1 MHLKGPA
8 GQAGPPALEFLVRSS
23 VYTMLEK
30 LTGQKLV
37 CPWWLCFTFDNP
49 LRRLLHNPEAI
60 LSPYV
65 QPGNN
70 VIDVGAG
77 MGYFSIPLAR
87 LVGLSGHVTA
97 VDIQPQML
105 SVLSKRA
112 KRSGVAE
119 RITTYL
125 ATPDSLGN
133 HAAADFIL
141 AFWMVHEVPDQEKLL
156 RQIHALLKPN
166 GLFLF
171 VEPVVHVP
179 RHYFLQTLQTAKSV
193 GFSITG
199 YPHIRISHSALL
211 FKM

>member
-1 MHLKGPA
+1 
-8 GQAGPPALEFLVRSS
+8 
-23 VYTMLEK
+23 MLEK

-49 LRRLLHNPEAI
+49 LRRLLHTPEVI

-77 MGYFSIPLAR
+77 MGYFSIPLAK
-87 LVGLSGHVTA
+87 LVGPLGHVTA

-112 KRSGVAE
+112 KRSGVSE
-119 RITTYL
+119 RLTTYL
-125 ATPDSLGN
+125 ATAESLGN
-133 HAAADFIL
+133 HTAADFIL
-141 AFWMVHEVPDQEKLL
+141 AFWMVHEVPDQKKLL

-179 RHYFLQTLQTAKSV
+179 KHYFLQTLQTAQSV
-193 GFSITG
+193 GFSITE

-211 FKM
+211 SCNKDSNNYDSCS

>member
-1 MHLKGPA
+1 
-8 GQAGPPALEFLVRSS
+8 
-23 VYTMLEK
+23 MLEK
-30 LTGQKLV
+30 FTGRKIV

-49 LRRLLHNPEAI
+49 LRKLLHNPEAI

-77 MGYFSIPLAR
+77 MGYFSIPLAK
-87 LVGLSGHVTA
+87 LVGPSGHVTA
-97 VDIQPQML
+97 VDVQTQML

-112 KRSGVAE
+112 ERSGVAA
-119 RITTYL
+119 RITPYL
-125 ATPDSLGN
+125 ATPESLGN

-156 RQIHALLKPN
+156 RQIHALLKPD

-171 VEPVVHVP
+171 VEPIVHAP
-179 RHYFLQTLQTAKSV
+179 KHYFLQTLETAKSV
-193 GFSITG
+193 GFSITE
-199 YPHIRISHSALL
+199 YPSIHISHSALL
-211 FKM
+211 FCNKNSFRQIVQITPGKELGELGSNL